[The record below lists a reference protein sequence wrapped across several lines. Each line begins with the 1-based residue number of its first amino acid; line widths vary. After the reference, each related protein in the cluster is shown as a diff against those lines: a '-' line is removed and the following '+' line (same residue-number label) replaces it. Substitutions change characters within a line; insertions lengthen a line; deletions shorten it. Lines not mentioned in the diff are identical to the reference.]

1 MKFPHHEVV
10 LKIMQNCPKIGKLAF
25 FSNLSRLLWT
35 PIHEMETA
43 HFVSCKIFQ
52 AAAFICPGQAAAD
65 SSRTT
70 ISFKTV
76 HLCRHRVTL
85 GGEWTENA
93 AAPRKNPL
101 EKKGR
106 LLLQWVHIMSL
117 LWQLCAALCPWEIHS
132 LSSKTVTSPKIAVN
146 KGRAWRDF
154 VPQLEHLPY
163 MNCCFILCQHMAD
176 LNPFFS

>member
-85 GGEWTENA
+85 GGEWRENA
-93 AAPRKNPL
+93 AAPRKKSSR
-101 EKKGR
+101 KKGR
-106 LLLQWVHIMSL
+106 LLLQSSHNEPTMTIARYVHGKF
-117 LWQLCAALCPWEIHS
+117 IHS
-132 LSSKTVTSPKIAVN
+132 VQKRWRALKLRSTKVELEGTLSHN
-146 KGRAWRDF
+146 
-154 VPQLEHLPY
+154 
-163 MNCCFILCQHMAD
+163 
-176 LNPFFS
+176 

>member
-1 MKFPHHEVV
+1 MKWKRLILCPVKFFRQLHLSVLAKQQLTVV
-10 LKIMQNCPKIGKLAF
+10 ELRSHLKLFTFVAIVWLWVGNERKMQL
-25 FSNLSRLLWT
+25 RR
-35 PIHEMETA
+35 E
-43 HFVSCKIFQ
+43 
-52 AAAFICPGQAAAD
+52 
-65 SSRTT
+65 
-70 ISFKTV
+70 
-76 HLCRHRVTL
+76 
-85 GGEWTENA
+85 
-93 AAPRKNPL
+93 KNPL

-117 LWQLCAALCPWEIHS
+117 LWQLRAALCPWEIHS

-163 MNCCFILCQHMAD
+163 MNCCFIVCQHMAD